1 MNARNCKANAGSPRL
16 RLKLNMVTCAFVA
29 MGVSSAHAGNF
40 QFGDGIN
47 VDYLTTV
54 NYGLNVRAEK
64 QSNDLID
71 NNINGDDG
79 DRNFKRGSIVNNR
92 ISAIGEMNISKD
104 GTGVMLRGST
114 FYDFAY
120 NTSNDN
126 NSPDTINKFGP
137 VDHFSSQAK
146 DRSGS
151 RTRLLDAYA
160 YTGGAVGDSS
170 FYDLR
175 VGNQVV
181 AWGESLF
188 ISGISA
194 VQGPVDA
201 TKANVPGTEVKEILL
216 PESQIA
222 GSFSFNDWTLLSYYQ
237 FKSHPY
243 ELSPV
248 GDYFSTTDVVGA
260 GARYIR
266 FSEGDLAS
274 VGKLARTSDEDAR
287 DSGQWGLGVRYMLT
301 PNTQVGVYRLRYH
314 DRLPS
319 VLLNPTAGTY
329 NVKYFEDID
338 LTGASVSTR
347 IGDWQVSGEV
357 SYKDGLPL
365 ASTTV
370 GVSRGSASQAQISTI
385 RTWGASWIAPQTT
398 LVAEVGALHVN
409 DIDQGKLAGDRNAQ
423 MGQMTATMTYPDV
436 FSGWD
441 MSVPVSYGRQFNQ
454 SSVGTFGFGGDGD
467 SRASIGA
474 KFKYLS
480 NLEVGLTYN
489 AFLGSPDPVERP
501 LADRD
506 FVSFNVKY
514 DL

>member
-1 MNARNCKANAGSPRL
+1 MNASPCKSEGVGLRARLTAQVVTGALVVLGS
-16 RLKLNMVTCAFVA
+16 TAA
-29 MGVSSAHAGNF
+29 QAGNF
-40 QFGDGIN
+40 QFGDGFN
-47 VDYLTTV
+47 VDYLMTF

-64 QSNDLID
+64 PAHALIN

-79 DRNFKRGSIVNNR
+79 DHNFDRGSLINNR
-92 ISAIGEMNISKD
+92 ISAIGEVNVSRD
-104 GTGVMLRGST
+104 GTGFMLRGST

-120 NTSNDN
+120 NDSNDN

-137 VDHFSSQAK
+137 VDHFSSQAR

-151 RTRLLDAYA
+151 RSRLLDAYA
-160 YTGGAVGDSS
+160 YTGGALGDSS
-170 FYDLR
+170 FYDVR

-188 ISGISA
+188 VSGISA

-201 TKANVPGTEVKEILL
+201 TKSNVPGTEVKEVLL

-222 GSFSFNDWTLLSYYQ
+222 ASLSFNDWTLLSYYQ
-237 FKSHPY
+237 FKNHPY

-266 FSEGDLAS
+266 FGQGDLAS
-274 VGKLARTSDEDAR
+274 VGKLERTADDQAR

-301 PNTQVGVYRLRYH
+301 ANTQLGLYRLRYH

-319 VLLNPTAGTY
+319 VLLNPAAGTY
-329 NVKYFEDID
+329 TIKYFEDID
-338 LTGASVSTR
+338 LTGASISTR
-347 IGDWQVSGEV
+347 LGEWQVSGEL

-370 GVSRGSASQAQISTI
+370 GVARGSATQAQISTI
-385 RTWGASWIAPQTT
+385 RTWGNSWIAPQTSLT
-398 LVAEVGALHVN
+398 AEVAALRVN
-409 DIDQGKLAGDRNAQ
+409 SIDQGRLAGDRTAQ
-423 MGQMTATMTYPDV
+423 VGQMLVTFTYPDV

-441 MSVPVSYGRQFNQ
+441 LSVPVSYGRQFNQ

-467 SRASIGA
+467 SRASVGA

-489 AFLGSPDPVERP
+489 AFLGSADPIERP

-506 FVSFNVKY
+506 FVAFNIKY